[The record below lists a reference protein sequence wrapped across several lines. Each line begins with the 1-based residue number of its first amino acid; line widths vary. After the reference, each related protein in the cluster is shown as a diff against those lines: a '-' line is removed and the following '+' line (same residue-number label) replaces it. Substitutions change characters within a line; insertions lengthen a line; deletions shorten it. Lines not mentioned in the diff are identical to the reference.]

1 MKKYFN
7 YLIEDKLLQRLFI
20 ISFVLLILTIIY
32 VIVNY
37 SKLPPLL
44 PVFNQLPW
52 GEERLSATPGIFI
65 PGVITFVIFIF
76 NLAASILLY
85 SKFPLLSRLLAITC
99 FITTL
104 LTFLFVLRTIQLII

>member
-20 ISFVLLILTIIY
+20 ISFALIVLTIIY
-32 VIVNY
+32 VLINY

-52 GEERLSATPGIFI
+52 GEKRLSITPGIFI
-65 PGVITFVIFIF
+65 PSLIAFAIFVF
-76 NLAASILLY
+76 NAVTSVLFY
-85 SKFPLLSRLLAITC
+85 SKFPLLSRLLAITS